1 MVKDGALHLDFEDE
15 VTKATVITHNG
26 QVVSEPVRKLLDAS
40 DAPPASPIPPSPNAP
55 SAPRP
60 EGAA

>member
-1 MVKDGALHLDFEDE
+1 MRRIPTGFRPS

-40 DAPPASPIPPSPNAP
+40 GTPPANPIPPSPNAP
-55 SAPRP
+55 SAPTSG
-60 EGAA
+60 GAA